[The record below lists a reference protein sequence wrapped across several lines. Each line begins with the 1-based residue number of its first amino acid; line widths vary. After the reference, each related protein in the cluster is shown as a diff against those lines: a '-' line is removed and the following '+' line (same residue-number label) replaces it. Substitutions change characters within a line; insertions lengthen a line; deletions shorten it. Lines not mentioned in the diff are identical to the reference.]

1 MAIEWLKISEG
12 QEPVVATAIHDGHE
26 LRPEVAN
33 LVAMS
38 GSDRLREE
46 DPFTATWT
54 TIVGTRVVP
63 TRSRFEVDVNR
74 PREKAV
80 YMEPED
86 AWGLRVWK
94 SEPSQEVVGESLS
107 QYDFFYS
114 EMRRVLTEMEER
126 YGSFAVLDLHSYNH
140 RRGGPGS
147 PPEDPSGNPEVN
159 LGTGTVNR
167 ERWGGLVDRFKA
179 DLAGFNFLGRQ
190 LDVRENVRFR
200 GGNLSRWVHENF
212 PVSGC
217 CLAIEFKKFFMDEW
231 TGEPIAEELEAIPQA
246 LAATLPG
253 LIESLALE
261 AGES

>member
-1 MAIEWLKISEG
+1 MTSEWLQISEG
-12 QEPVVATAIHDGHE
+12 QEPIVATAVHDGHE
-26 LRPEVAN
+26 LRPDVASI
-33 LVAMS
+33 VALS

-74 PREKAV
+74 PRQKAV

-114 EMRRVLTEMEER
+114 EMHRVLTDMEER

-140 RRGGPGS
+140 RRGGPNFS
-147 PPEDPSGNPEVN
+147 PDDPSGNPEVN

-167 ERWGGLVDRFKA
+167 ERWGGLVDRSRPISPVSISS
-179 DLAGFNFLGRQ
+179 AGSSMCGKTSGSGEAICRDGSMKTSRFPAAAWPSSSRSSSWTSG
-190 LDVRENVRFR
+190 RENQLRR
-200 GGNLSRWVHENF
+200 SWRR
-212 PVSGC
+212 
-217 CLAIEFKKFFMDEW
+217 
-231 TGEPIAEELEAIPQA
+231 
-246 LAATLPG
+246 
-253 LIESLALE
+253 SLRPWRRRSLD
-261 AGES
+261 